1 MIVFLVV
8 LNFTVGSYSARV
20 LPRGEPLAFAT
31 QSDCERI
38 GIPKVK
44 RSLNTMP
51 VAPDSVTC
59 EKVEARK

>member
-1 MIVFLVV
+1 MILFLVV

-20 LPRGEPLAFAT
+20 LPRGEPLMFAS
-31 QSDCERI
+31 QSDCERV

-44 RSLNTMP
+44 RSLNTLP

-59 EKVEARK
+59 ERVEIRK